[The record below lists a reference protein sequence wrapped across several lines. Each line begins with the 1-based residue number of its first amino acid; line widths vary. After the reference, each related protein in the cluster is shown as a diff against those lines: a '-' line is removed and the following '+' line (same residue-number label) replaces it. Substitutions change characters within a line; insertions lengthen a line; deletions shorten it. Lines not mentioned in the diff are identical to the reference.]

1 MLGHVQRGG
10 SPTAFDRI
18 LASRMGTA
26 AVKAL
31 SEGESGVMI
40 ELRGRQMERA
50 PLDKIV
56 WRYRPLHSDLY
67 EMA

>member
-31 SEGESGVMI
+31 SEGESGVI
-40 ELRGRQMERA
+40 IALRGRQIERA
-50 PLDKIV
+50 RLD
-56 WRYRPLHSDLY
+56 
-67 EMA
+67 